1 MGGKKGFYYH
11 VVIDNYSHYPEVAIV
26 PNKIMELDDR
36 NDYELNTNLVVASA
50 RVTAE
55 NMVINKSMENDLENQ
70 VPGLQWELHS
80 PPQMQEV
87 INPDDGPNMNVDP
100 TIIDPEMVD
109 DNDSN
114 VELNDMTQVEV

>member
-11 VVIDNYSHYPEVAIV
+11 VVIDNYSHYLEVAIV

-55 NMVINKSMENDLENQ
+55 NMVINKFMENDLENQ
-70 VPGLQWELHS
+70 VP
-80 PPQMQEV
+80 
-87 INPDDGPNMNVDP
+87 
-100 TIIDPEMVD
+100 
-109 DNDSN
+109 
-114 VELNDMTQVEV
+114 